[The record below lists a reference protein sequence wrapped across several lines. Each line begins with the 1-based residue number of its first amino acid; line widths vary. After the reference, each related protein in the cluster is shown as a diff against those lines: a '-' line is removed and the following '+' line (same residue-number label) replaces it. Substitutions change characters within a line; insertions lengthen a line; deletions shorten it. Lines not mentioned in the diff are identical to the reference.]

1 MARTLDAGTLAAIQ
15 ADTNLQ
21 MFHLVTIYFTTTQRL
36 TDHAHDVS
44 YNFGSGTETFTSSGR
59 LMGLSEVEEEQI
71 ISNPSINFS
80 ITGANA
86 ADVSLM
92 LTEDYVNKR
101 LLIRRGFYD
110 ATGAT
115 KDTNIVGSPFIIFDG
130 RINSW
135 SFKDDPSTGDSVIT
149 YEVSSHWV
157 EWERTN
163 GRKSNNQNA
172 RTANN
177 NEFPSDA
184 SFSYVY
190 DQIGDRV
197 WGKVG

>member
-15 ADTNLQ
+15 ADTNMQ
-21 MFHLVTIYFTTTQRL
+21 MFHLITIYFSTTQRL
-36 TDHAHDVS
+36 TDHSHDVS
-44 YNFGSGTETFTSSGR
+44 YNFGAGAETFSSTGR
-59 LMGLSEVEEEQI
+59 MMGLSEVEEEQG

-80 ITGANA
+80 ISGANA
-86 ADVSLM
+86 ADIALM
-92 LTEDYVNKR
+92 LTENYTNAR

-110 ATGAT
+110 STGAT
-115 KDTNIVGSPFIIFDG
+115 KDTNIAGSPFIIFDG
-130 RINSW
+130 RISSW
-135 SFKDDPSTGDSVIT
+135 SFSDDPSTGESVIT

-177 NEFPSDA
+177 NEFPNDS
-184 SFSYVY
+184 SFDFTY
-190 DQIGDRV
+190 DRIGDRV